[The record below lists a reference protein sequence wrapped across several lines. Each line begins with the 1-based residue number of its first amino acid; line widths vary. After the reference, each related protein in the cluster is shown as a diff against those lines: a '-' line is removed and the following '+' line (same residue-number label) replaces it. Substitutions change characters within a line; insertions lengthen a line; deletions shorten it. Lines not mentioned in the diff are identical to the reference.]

1 MQERYMGGVR
11 AVRKCN
17 RDGYTLV
24 SSRRC
29 LSMVSLAFFLKG
41 DSSFRGERRPDF

>member
-1 MQERYMGGVR
+1 MQERYKRDR

-17 RDGYTLV
+17 RDGYPRV

-29 LSMVSLAFFLKG
+29 LPMVSLAFFLKG
-41 DSSFRGERRPDF
+41 DSSIRGGRPDF